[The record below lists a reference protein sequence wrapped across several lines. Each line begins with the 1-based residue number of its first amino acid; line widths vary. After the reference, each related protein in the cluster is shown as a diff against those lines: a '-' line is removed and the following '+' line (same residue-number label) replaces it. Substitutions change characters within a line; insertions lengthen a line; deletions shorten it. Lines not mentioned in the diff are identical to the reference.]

1 MAPPVHRA
9 DTKRTPITEAL
20 FMQVVSPYQT
30 STYVV
35 TERRSSQILEI

>member
-1 MAPPVHRA
+1 MAPLFIGRIQ
-9 DTKRTPITEAL
+9 KRTPITEAL

-35 TERRSSQILEI
+35 TERRGSQILER

>member
-9 DTKRTPITEAL
+9 DTKKDPHNGGP